1 VSFRIGRSAAAA
13 IVVLA
18 AWVACEAADVDRG
31 VIRLAEPSAAAET
44 DETPAPPDPLSDARR
59 GFDADAFDAR
69 LEGLWFQ
76 RKALEREGRA
86 ADVERQAGLIR
97 DFVGEEGVR
106 RLEAPAG
113 ALLLEAA
120 AWLREGNTPKALAS
134 LALAEALDPDR
145 PQIPMLRARVYWN
158 GGGGVIASA
167 GELLR
172 AGRLTV
178 AAGLAD
184 KTLLNQG
191 ALAALAALGGA
202 IVVTALFLVL
212 RYQIVVRHDVEETLV
227 RNGHHVVA
235 KAAGWGVL
243 LLPFVVWIGAG
254 WAALYGLVL
263 TFRYAKRAEKL
274 LVAALL
280 LATAL
285 VVPAFRLAVGLYGL
299 GADPTLRTTIDAAG
313 GAFDP
318 DRVVKLRELVE
329 AHPDDATYR
338 FLLAGQYKKGRYFE
352 EAFAEYRR
360 VLETAPST
368 YQARIN
374 LGNIYFLLGQYG
386 EAISHYRRALD
397 LQPGSVLAY
406 YDMYLAQSDSFKL
419 KEAADSL
426 ARARELDPAEINRLL
441 SEGTRDGGGPKV
453 IDATIDT
460 EALWNEREG
469 HGPVWQGVAGDLLNA
484 LSLAAGLG
492 LAACGFL
499 AVSFRSR
506 PGAIRCQR
514 CGRPFCAACKSG
526 RDTHDFCSQCVHLFV
541 LGDGLAPETKSM
553 KLYEIERHETRSR
566 RLRSAASAVLPGAG
580 HLLAGRP
587 WIGTTL
593 VFAWMLAWFVGA
605 PAVLAPLVR
614 AAGMDPAIGAL
625 QAGPV
630 PALSG
635 FSAAAI
641 LATPLGVAVWLAA
654 HAGARRLRGA

>member
-1 VSFRIGRSAAAA
+1 MRLRIGRSAGAATIA
-13 IVVLA
+13 LA
-18 AWVACEAADVDRG
+18 AWGLCGAADLDRG
-31 VIRLAEPSAAAET
+31 VIRLAEPSTAAEAEAAPAAA
-44 DETPAPPDPLSDARR
+44 DPLPDARR

-97 DFVGEEGVR
+97 DFVAEEGVS

-120 AWLREGNTPKALAS
+120 AWLREGNSPKALAS

-145 PQIPMLRARVYWN
+145 PQIPMMRARVYWSGT
-158 GGGGVIASA
+158 GGMIAA
-167 GELLR
+167 ARELVA
-172 AGRLTV
+172 AGRLTL
-178 AAGLAD
+178 AAALAD
-184 KTLLNQG
+184 KALLNQS
-191 ALAALAALGGA
+191 ALAALAALGAA

-212 RYQIVVRHDVEETLV
+212 RYQVVLRHDVEEAFV
-227 RNGHHVVA
+227 GSGHDVAA

-263 TFRYAKRAEKL
+263 TFRYAKRTEKL
-274 LVAALL
+274 LVVALLAAAALI
-280 LATAL
+280 
-285 VVPAFRLAVGLYGL
+285 VPAFRLAVGLYGL
-299 GADPTLRTTIDAAG
+299 DADPTLRTTIDAAG

-329 AHPDDATYR
+329 AHPDDPTYR
-338 FLLAGQYKKGRYFE
+338 FLLAAQYKKGRYFE
-352 EAFAEYRR
+352 EAFSEYRR

-397 LQPGSVLAY
+397 AQPDSVLAY

-426 ARARELDPAEINRLL
+426 ARARDLDPAEINRLL
-441 SEGTRDGGGPKV
+441 SEGTSEGGGPKV

-460 EALWNEREG
+460 QALWNEREG
-469 HGPVWQGVAGDLLNA
+469 RGVVWQGLAGGLLNA
-484 LSLAAGLG
+484 LSLAAGLA
-492 LAACGFL
+492 LAACGVV
-499 AVSFRSR
+499 AVTFRSR
-506 PGAIRCQR
+506 PRAVRCQR

-526 RDTHDFCSQCVHLFV
+526 RDSHDFCSQCVHLFV
-541 LGDGLAPETKSM
+541 LRDGLAPETKSM

-566 RLRSAASAVLPGAG
+566 RLRWAASTVIPGAA

-587 WIGTTL
+587 WIGASL
-593 VFAWMLAWFVGA
+593 VFGWMLAWFVGA
-605 PAVLAPLVR
+605 PAVLAPVVR
-614 AAGMDPAIGAL
+614 AAGMDLALGAL

-635 FSAAAI
+635 LSAAAI
-641 LATPLGVAVWLAA
+641 VAAPLGVTVWLAA
-654 HAGARRLRGA
+654 HATVRRLRGA